1 MSNKKGVGA
10 NRSLTAFLGGP
21 VRLVYER
28 VIQPMRRHARWRGGE
43 RELALLDDRLL
54 RDIGLTRSQVL
65 AAGYGL
71 VAPSGDAAAE
81 LTRAS
86 PPADSNLR
94 LKRRAIALHVDGAM
108 AAPLAEPAARG

>member
-43 RELALLDDRLL
+43 REFALLDDRLL

-65 AAGYGL
+65 AAGYGPL
-71 VAPSGDAAAE
+71 RPASVPLRMPSAPPDRE
-81 LTRAS
+81 
-86 PPADSNLR
+86 
-94 LKRRAIALHVDGAM
+94 M
-108 AAPLAEPAARG
+108 ATCA